1 MKISLLY
8 WSLWARKFDL
18 NNLVLTAW
26 RRNYVCPLLHH
37 ACHSH
42 DFSHSPLSNKS
53 QAAWLPYKTPV
64 LSECLFWELEFM
76 NIEQSL
82 RDQENLIEKAEDALN
97 WKTNTDHLLST
108 TATLF
113 FIMGVAH
120 VVVLSQARTLEWV
133 AIPPRSPKTTQTLV
147 FNMIPPDRN

>member
-1 MKISLLY
+1 
-8 WSLWARKFDL
+8 
-18 NNLVLTAW
+18 
-26 RRNYVCPLLHH
+26 
-37 ACHSH
+37 
-42 DFSHSPLSNKS
+42 
-53 QAAWLPYKTPV
+53 
-64 LSECLFWELEFM
+64 M